1 MEVRTARRED
11 VGAPPAALLPVFNWD
26 PSREPLPLEH
36 PVLAPYR
43 DGWGA
48 VGDLGVV
55 AEADGRAV
63 GAAYCRLTHGY
74 GFVDE
79 RTPEVT
85 IGVAPAYR
93 GRGIGTLLLAALAGR
108 AR

>member
-1 MEVRTARRED
+1 MRVIEVRTARPDD
-11 VGAPPAALLPVFNWD
+11 VGALHAALMAAFNWD
-26 PSREPLPLEH
+26 PSRERLPLEH

-63 GAAYCRLTHGY
+63 GAAYCRLTRGY
-74 GFVDE
+74 GFVD
-79 RTPEVT
+79 
-85 IGVAPAYR
+85 
-93 GRGIGTLLLAALAGR
+93 
-108 AR
+108 